1 MSQKLGIV
9 EFEEVLL
16 SNISELIINECFIN
30 NNEKYWGSIVS
41 DLFSYYYYSVDDILI
56 KNLSKTVEVTVSNNI
71 VYKMKF

>member
-30 NNEKYWGSIVS
+30 NNEKYWSSIVS